1 MMEKKRGTYSSSVV
15 FSRLILLSSKSS
27 SRFLFFGADEE
38 GLLAGDK
45 VGNDC
50 GDGF

>member
-1 MMEKKRGTYSSSVV
+1 MMERKKGTNLLSMV
-15 FSRLILLSSKSS
+15 FSRLILLSSKLLSC
-27 SRFLFFGADEE
+27 FLFLGADEE
-38 GLLAGDK
+38 GSLAGDK